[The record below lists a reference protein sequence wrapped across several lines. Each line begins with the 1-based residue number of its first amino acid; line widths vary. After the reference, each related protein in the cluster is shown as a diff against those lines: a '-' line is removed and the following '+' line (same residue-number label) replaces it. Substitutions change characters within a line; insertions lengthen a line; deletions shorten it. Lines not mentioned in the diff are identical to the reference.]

1 MAFSIFNNIGF
12 FFFCVCVTKRHV
24 CPGSTNFTSEMTLK
38 KLYMKFVF
46 FMAKVSNIDKET
58 NFASIFYSY
67 CQSRSAD
74 HKKYA

>member
-12 FFFCVCVTKRHV
+12 FFFFCDNKACLSWQHQFYF
-24 CPGSTNFTSEMTLK
+24 GDDIEETL
-38 KLYMKFVF
+38 YEVVF
-46 FMAKVSNIDKET
+46 FMAKVSNMDKET

-67 CQSRSAD
+67 CQNRSSD